1 MLLRERR
8 LRNFV
13 GYRMGF
19 LSPFAVPKPK
29 GQTLNQGIEEMLA
42 TFDSLAPNIHPGPLL
57 FCSYHGWVADPTTQ
71 QLLPLA
77 NVVSAYP
84 GNR

>member
-42 TFDSLAPNIHPGPLL
+42 TFDSLAPNI
-57 FCSYHGWVADPTTQ
+57 
-71 QLLPLA
+71 
-77 NVVSAYP
+77 
-84 GNR
+84 